1 MKELAALGAAAFIA
15 AAGALWFM
23 TKPALVTGASEAAAG
38 KLSSAHLQTCS
49 GEWSLAGSVDE
60 RSDIRELTHT
70 WSQSNL
76 LMRWRSLIRVVEG
89 SGSS

>member
-1 MKELAALGAAAFIA
+1 MVHDEACARDR
-15 AAGALWFM
+15 
-23 TKPALVTGASEAAAG
+23 ASEAAAG

-49 GEWSLAGSVDE
+49 GEWSVAGSVDE
-60 RSDIRELTHT
+60 RRDIRESCQLTHT